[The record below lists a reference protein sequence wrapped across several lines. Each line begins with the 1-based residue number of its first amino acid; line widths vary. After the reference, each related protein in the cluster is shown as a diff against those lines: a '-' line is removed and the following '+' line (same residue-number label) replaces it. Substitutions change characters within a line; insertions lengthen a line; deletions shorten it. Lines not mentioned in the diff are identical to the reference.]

1 MVTRCDEC
9 YEDADDTLEIAKFAV
24 ERITKN
30 FDSNKWALQ
39 HIAKAQTKVTNIRH
53 WTQIF
58 KPITS
63 KLTCTMMSGGEGQVH
78 CVQLVAAH
86 VGDLVPSLSDQGLL
100 RPLLGE
106 HPGPDQLL

>member
-39 HIAKAQTKVTNIRH
+39 HIAKAQTKVTNIRDIGH
-53 WTQIF
+53 KYLKANYVKT
-58 KPITS
+58 
-63 KLTCTMMSGGEGQVH
+63 
-78 CVQLVAAH
+78 
-86 VGDLVPSLSDQGLL
+86 DLHYDV
-100 RPLLGE
+100 RW
-106 HPGPDQLL
+106 